1 MRMRVEPSAW
11 AVARAAFVAAVA
23 AAAVAC
29 LLGQFS
35 PTAAIAG

>member
-11 AVARAAFVAAVA
+11 AAA